1 VRRALDLL
9 GPLAAATA
17 GLVALLLLQPFSR
30 QLALHLY
37 LVMVAGIVLAAAVG
51 ATRAALPA
59 PGRSA
64 FDEALRRREPEQR
77 RPAQLERIERAVTL
91 GTTTAFDFHAR
102 LRPLLREV
110 AAARLARARGVDLDS
125 PAGRAALG
133 DDAWELLRPDR
144 EPPDD
149 RFGPGLDPH
158 RLRRLVALLETLDQ

>member
-9 GPLAAATA
+9 GPLVLATA
-17 GLVALLLLQPFSR
+17 ALGALLALQPFSR
-30 QLALHLY
+30 ELALHLY
-37 LVMVAGIVLAAAVG
+37 LVVVAAIVLAAAV
-51 ATRAALPA
+51 AAANAALPSSR
-59 PGRSA
+59 RSA
-64 FDEALRRREPEQR
+64 FDEALRRRAPEPS
-77 RPAQLERIERAVTL
+77 RPAQLERVERAVTL

-110 AAARLARARGVDLDS
+110 ATARLAHAGGVELDS

-149 RFGPGLDPH
+149 RFAPGVDPQ
-158 RLRRLVALLETLDQ
+158 RLRRLVAQLEAL